1 MNQFSRTI
9 PLFGEK
15 NYNKII
21 SSKIVVVGIGGVGSY
36 AVEALARTGIASLI
50 IIDDDKIE
58 VSNINRQIWA
68 LNSTVGKYKVD
79 VARERLLDINP
90 ELEIVANNKRLT
102 ADSIDEL
109 IPEDVNFVIDAIDSI
124 IDKVALIEY
133 CLRKKI
139 PVISCMGA
147 ARRKDPT
154 QIKTGNING
163 QISGPLI
170 KRLRKELRKK
180 NVILD
185 FPIVYSEE
193 KAADV
198 QKGEPLPSCCFT
210 TGTVG
215 FAAAAYVCEFICKIS
230 PEAEKL

>member
-9 PLFGEK
+9 AIYGEK
-15 NYNKII
+15 IFNKINACH
-21 SSKIVVVGIGGVGSY
+21 VAVVGIGGVGSF
-36 AVEALARTGIASLI
+36 AVEALARTGVGELL
-50 IIDDDKIE
+50 IIDDDKVEIT
-58 VSNINRQIWA
+58 NLNRQIWA
-68 LNSTVGKYKVD
+68 LNSTIGKFKVD

-90 ELEIVANNKRLT
+90 ELKIIASNRRLT
-102 ADSIDEL
+102 AESIYEL
-109 IPEDVNFVIDAIDSI
+109 IPQNIDFVIDAIDSI
-124 IDKVALIEY
+124 IDKVSLIEF

-147 ARRKDPT
+147 ARRKDPM

-163 QISGPLI
+163 SVSGPLI

-180 NVILD
+180 NVVLD

-193 KAADV
+193 KAIDV

-210 TGTVG
+210 TGAVG
-215 FAAAAYVCEFICKIS
+215 LAAAAYVCKFFS
-230 PEAEKL
+230 NMNV

>member
-1 MNQFSRTI
+1 MNQFSRTVS
-9 PLFGEK
+9 LFGED

-21 SSKIVVVGIGGVGSY
+21 TCRVAVVGIGGVGSY
-36 AVEALARTGIASLI
+36 AVEALARTGVGDLV
-50 IIDDDKIE
+50 IIDDDKVE
-58 VSNINRQIWA
+58 TTNINRQTWA
-68 LNSTVGKYKVD
+68 LNSTIGKYKVD

-90 ELEIVANNKRLT
+90 ELKIIASNRRLT
-102 ADSIDEL
+102 AESIDEL
-109 IPEDVNFVIDAIDSI
+109 IPQDIDFVIDAIDSI
-124 IDKVALIEY
+124 IDKVTLIEF

-163 QISGPLI
+163 PVSGPLI

-180 NVILD
+180 DVVLD

-193 KAADV
+193 RAIDV

-210 TGTVG
+210 TGAVG
-215 FAAAAYVCEFICKIS
+215 LTAASYACKFIS
-230 PEAEKL
+230 SMDV